1 MRRFLYIAYPVLG
14 TKSTSENK
22 YWRNYEFPV
31 SVKDYGPID
40 YLDFSP
46 NFPYYF
52 AASCSSR
59 IQIYNPITNDVCRS
73 LSRFKQ
79 TAYGGSFRHDGQ
91 LLAAGGDDGNVQL
104 YEVKNKSLLRIFKGH
119 KAATHRCK
127 FTREGTRIAS
137 FSDDKSVGLWDIPTE
152 TRILS
157 LQEHQDY
164 IRAGAVSKA
173 SEDIFISGSYDHTV
187 KMYDARTSKN
197 ILSVNH
203 GCPVESVLMFPSGGI
218 FISAGGTIVKIWD
231 SVAGRQLAQLSQ
243 HHKTITC
250 LCFASDNKRILS
262 GSLDRHVKIYDAITY
277 QVVHTLDFPSPILS
291 IAISPEDKIITAGM
305 TNGLISISHQ
315 KQPLPENENKSTRK
329 RKKLLMNYH
338 VPDVKLYPSQ
348 DDIVVPEK
356 EKKMFAS
363 YDQYLRNFQYSK
375 ALDAALKAKK
385 PEIGVSVIQ
394 ELIRRGGI
402 KAAIAG
408 RDEKSINPL
417 VKFLVRYIGDP
428 RFSRTLLDIAI
439 MFVNI
444 YSTNL
449 NENMEMI
456 NQFNKLRTVIDKE
469 LSYVEETMEVLG
481 VVNCIINSSRQFVS

>member
-1 MRRFLYIAYPVLG
+1 
-14 TKSTSENK
+14 
-22 YWRNYEFPV
+22 
-31 SVKDYGPID
+31 
-40 YLDFSP
+40 
-46 NFPYYF
+46 
-52 AASCSSR
+52 
-59 IQIYNPITNDVCRS
+59 
-73 LSRFKQ
+73 
-79 TAYGGSFRHDGQ
+79 
-91 LLAAGGDDGNVQL
+91 
-104 YEVKNKSLLRIFKGH
+104 
-119 KAATHRCK
+119 
-127 FTREGTRIAS
+127 
-137 FSDDKSVGLWDIPTE
+137 
-152 TRILS
+152 
-157 LQEHQDY
+157 
-164 IRAGAVSKA
+164 
-173 SEDIFISGSYDHTV
+173 
-187 KMYDARTSKN
+187 MYDARTSKN